1 MRFPRPRM
9 SLRTSFMLV
18 AILGLLS
25 AWPGRWVYERI
36 MRRMIVADIR
46 GHGGAIHYGDRGY
59 GVSLG
64 DADPGHLKLFN
75 DATSIDL
82 SGTEASDV
90 DLEPL
95 RDSKS
100 LVLLNLTGCRITA
113 AGLAKLA
120 GLANLEYLFL
130 GDTKVTDEGLKHISS
145 LSNLEILVLDN
156 TQIGDPALASLVRLG
171 KLRQLSL
178 WGTRVSDRGALRLRS
193 LSALDSISLPVSD
206 ETVSD
211 PSELQRT
218 LPGVGIYRKP
228 TTIPR

>member
-1 MRFPRPRM
+1 MRLPRPRM
-9 SLRTSFMLV
+9 SLRTSFMLI

-36 MRRMIVADIR
+36 LRRMIVADIR

-100 LVLLNLTGCRITA
+100 LVLLNLTGCRITD

-120 GLANLEYLFL
+120 GLANLEYL
-130 GDTKVTDEGLKHISS
+130 
-145 LSNLEILVLDN
+145 ILNHGSVAQDAGKG
-156 TQIGDPALASLVRLG
+156 IACEPSPAGRWWP
-171 KLRQLSL
+171 LRF
-178 WGTRVSDRGALRLRS
+178 R
-193 LSALDSISLPVSD
+193 
-206 ETVSD
+206 
-211 PSELQRT
+211 
-218 LPGVGIYRKP
+218 
-228 TTIPR
+228 

>member
-1 MRFPRPRM
+1 MRLPRPRM
-9 SLRTSFMLV
+9 SLRTSFVLI

-25 AWPGRWVYERI
+25 AWPGRWVYDRI
-36 MRRMIVADIR
+36 LRRMTIADIR
-46 GHGGAIHYGDRGY
+46 GHGGTVAYGDRGY
-59 GVSLG
+59 GVAFG
-64 DADPGHLKLFN
+64 NADPGHLNLFN
-75 DATSIDL
+75 DASVIDL
-82 SGTEASDV
+82 AGTKASDA

-100 LVLLNLTGCRITA
+100 LVSLNLTGCRITD

-120 GLANLEYLFL
+120 GLANLKYLFL

-156 TQIGDPALASLVRLG
+156 TRIGDPALASLVRLG
-171 KLRQLSL
+171 KLRELSL
-178 WGTRVSDRGALRLRS
+178 WGTRVSDPGALWLRL
-193 LSALDSISLPVSD
+193 LPALTSISLPVSG

-211 PSELQRT
+211 PSELQRM
-218 LPGVGIYRKP
+218 LPGVAIYRKP

>member
-1 MRFPRPRM
+1 MRLPRPRM
-9 SLRTSFMLV
+9 SLRTSFVLI

-36 MRRMIVADIR
+36 LRRMIVADIR
-46 GHGGAIHYGDRGY
+46 GHGGAVHYGDRGY

-82 SGTEASDV
+82 SGTEASDA

-100 LVLLNLTGCRITA
+100 LVLLNLTGCRITD

-120 GLANLEYLFL
+120 GLANLKYLFL
-130 GDTKVTDEGLKHISS
+130 GDTKVT
-145 LSNLEILVLDN
+145 
-156 TQIGDPALASLVRLG
+156 
-171 KLRQLSL
+171 
-178 WGTRVSDRGALRLRS
+178 
-193 LSALDSISLPVSD
+193 
-206 ETVSD
+206 
-211 PSELQRT
+211 
-218 LPGVGIYRKP
+218 
-228 TTIPR
+228 